1 MTFRQQSGDYAPWF
15 QVRGFPV
22 HSVELLMG
30 AYLISMIATTLA
42 IALGNGSMES
52 LLNFDASSI
61 FHQGELWRLATYA
74 FWNQPTIPFLLE
86 LTVYF
91 FFGRELER
99 FFGRRAFIQLYL
111 TLFFISPIIA
121 LSCITFQNVHFSG
134 IPCGTGLFVA
144 FATMAPA
151 VTLFL
156 GISAK
161 WLAII
166 FVGIRILS
174 ATASHDW
181 AQVAIEGGSAL
192 TAFLS
197 TRYLQGRWVIDAL
210 SVFKRGRFK
219 VIQGGLDD
227 KMPRANRSERRRDNP
242 NTPLKTLSAETT
254 TLAPNEDLEDE
265 SLRDQEVIDQILE
278 KISASGIA
286 SLSSSERSQLE
297 SARERLLKRDST
309 GPRR

>member
-15 QVRGFPV
+15 HIRGFPV
-22 HSVELLMG
+22 HSVEILMG
-30 AYLISMIATTLA
+30 AFLVSMIATTLA
-42 IALGNGSMES
+42 IALGHGSVEAVI
-52 LLNFDASSI
+52 NYDAQAI
-61 FHQGELWRLATYA
+61 FKNGELWRVFTYA

-99 FFGRRAFIQLYL
+99 FFGRKSFIHLYS
-111 TLFFISPIIA
+111 TLFLAAPLFGI
-121 LSCITFQNVHFSG
+121 LCTGFQNVRFSG

-161 WLAII
+161 WLAIT
-166 FVGIRILS
+166 FVGIRVLS

-181 AQVAIEGGSAL
+181 AQVAIESGVAA
-192 TAFLS
+192 TAVMT

-210 SVFKRGRFK
+210 SVFKKGRFR
-219 VIQGGLDD
+219 VIQGGLAE
-227 KMPRANRSERRRDNP
+227 KSTRTPRSERHANATD
-242 NTPLKTLSAETT
+242 TPVRTQTARSAAVETPTAPEDT
-254 TLAPNEDLEDE
+254 TE
-265 SLRDQEVIDQILE
+265 SDQEIVDRILE
-278 KISASGIA
+278 KISASGMT
-286 SLSSSERSQLE
+286 SLTSTERSLLE
-297 SARERLLKRDST
+297 SARERLLKRDSQKS
-309 GPRR
+309 P